1 MTTSAVA
8 TGLSYGSGHLRHV
21 EAAVREA
28 LEKAAVDHA
37 NAVLLFLTPEYAS
50 DPSAALRAAARAAGC
65 TQVVGCTGA
74 GLFTDQEWVLDSPAA
89 AAMVLGG
96 HVTLEPPQRY
106 EEDQTLV
113 SLTTPAA
120 VSADWLDLPV
130 RRIGAVSTDLAGHG
144 PFLVWRGSRVCAEG
158 RTDVIVRGTDSSIVV
173 AQGVRAL
180 TSPLEVADVAG
191 LDILRLGNYP
201 ALNVLF
207 RSLPSTLRQ
216 MEQIPLHLVMCG
228 ITFGDPKTAIQDGR
242 FRLDYIVSANQQDRS
257 ITVSNP
263 LPRGARL
270 FWALRDKLAAER
282 AMAESIATAHRRLG
296 GDPDFALMFPCIS
309 RGASFYGNRDR
320 DIDQL
325 KTRFPELPFIGF
337 YGNGEIAPLSHG
349 CHLFQYSTAL
359 GLFKITSAGARRGA
373 PRRSAPRRE

>member
-1 MTTSAVA
+1 MRTSAVA
-8 TGLSYGSGHLRHV
+8 TGLSYGPGYVRHV
-21 EAAVREA
+21 EAAVSEA
-28 LEKAAVDHA
+28 LEKAALDHA
-37 NAVLLFLTPEYAS
+37 NAVLLFLTPEFAS
-50 DPSAALRAAARAAGC
+50 EPAAALRAAARVAGC

-74 GLFTDQEWVLDSPAA
+74 GLFTEQDWVLDSPAA
-89 AAMVLGG
+89 AAMVFGG
-96 HVTLEPPQRY
+96 NVTLEPPLRY
-106 EEDQTLV
+106 EENQTVV

-120 VSADWLDLPV
+120 VTVDWLDLPV

-144 PFLVWRGSRVCAEG
+144 PFLVWRGSRVCAEE
-158 RTDVIVRGTDSSIVV
+158 RTDVIVRGTQNSIVV

-191 LDILRLGNYP
+191 LDIRRLGNYP

-207 RSLPSTLRQ
+207 RSLPATLRR
-216 MEQIPLHLVMCG
+216 MDQIPLHLVMCG
-228 ITFGDPKTAIQDGR
+228 ITFGDPNTAIQDGR

-282 AMAESIATAHRRLG
+282 AMAESITSARKQLG
-296 GDPDFALMFPCIS
+296 VEPDFALMFPCIS
-309 RGASFYGNRDR
+309 RGPSFYGNRDR

-325 KTRFPELPFIGF
+325 IARFPELPLIGF

-359 GLFKITSAGARRGA
+359 GLFAIADGPERRGTN
-373 PRRSAPRRE
+373 S

>member
-1 MTTSAVA
+1 MSPAAVA

-21 EAAVREA
+21 ETAVRDA
-28 LEKAAVDHA
+28 LHKANLSQA
-37 NAVLLFLTPEYAS
+37 NSVLLFLTPEFAS
-50 DPSAALRAAARAAGC
+50 DPPAALRTAARVAGC

-74 GLFTDQEWVLDSPAA
+74 GLFTEQDWVLDSPAA
-89 AAMVLGG
+89 AAMVFGG
-96 HVTLEPPQRY
+96 AVGLEPALHY
-106 EEDQTLV
+106 EEHQTLV

-130 RRIGAVSTDLAGHG
+130 QRIGAVSTDLAGHG
-144 PFLVWRGSRVCAEG
+144 PFMVWRGSRVCNEERAE
-158 RTDVIVRGTDSSIVV
+158 VIVHGTRTSIVV

-191 LDILRLGNYP
+191 LDIRRLGNYP

-207 RSLPSTLRQ
+207 RALPSTIRQ
-216 MEQIPLHLVMCG
+216 MDQIPLHLVMCG
-228 ITFGDPKTAIQDGR
+228 ITFGDPTTAIRDGR

-257 ITVSNP
+257 ITVSSP

-282 AMAESIATAHRRLG
+282 AMSRSIITAREELG
-296 GDPDFALMFPCIS
+296 TDPDFALMFPCIS
-309 RGASFYGNRDR
+309 RGPSFYGNRDR

-325 KTRFPELPFIGF
+325 RSRFPELPFIGF

-349 CHLFQYSTAL
+349 CGCHLFQYSTAL
-359 GLFKITSAGARRGA
+359 GLFAFHD
-373 PRRSAPRRE
+373 